1 MTDAGGAHGAHGL
14 GANTP
19 MLAAAAPPPGDAT
32 PAVVDPAAPSP
43 IGPVSRGYRRYALLV
58 LLAVYTFNFLD
69 RQILAILAEP
79 IKHDLDL
86 KDWQLGLLTGL
97 AFALLYTLLGIPIAT
112 WSERGNR
119 PWIIGGAVTIW
130 SGFTA
135 LCGAAQNF
143 VQLVAARVGVGI
155 GEAGCTPPAM
165 SLITDYTPKEERA
178 SALSIYLL
186 GSPLGALIGMA
197 AGGLVADQ
205 WGWRSAFLLAGAP
218 GLLLALLVVTTLK
231 EPRRRWS
238 AEIRQRTTQAPGFA
252 ATFAML
258 RRSRT
263 YWLVVSAVA
272 LKAFISYGTTAFLAS
287 FFYRNHA
294 GELSAM
300 AAAFGLKTGG
310 FLGLALG
317 LVTGVTSGLGTL
329 AGGYVADLF
338 VKRDARAYV
347 LLPVAGSL
355 TALPFSIVAL
365 HSSSV
370 TAALMILAVPSLL
383 NALWLAP
390 SYAAI
395 QGLVPASARATAT
408 AILLFVANL
417 IGLGMG
423 PLGVGLISD
432 LAAASVG
439 PAEGVRT
446 SLTIVALLGLPAAA
460 LFWHARR
467 SIVAETIS

>member
-1 MTDAGGAHGAHGL
+1 MTGADRLGGE
-14 GANTP
+14 TP
-19 MLAAAAPPPGDAT
+19 APRPVAPAAPPPADGTA
-32 PAVVDPAAPSP
+32 AFVDPAALLAQPA
-43 IGPVSRGYRRYALLV
+43 PVSRAYRRYALLV

-79 IKHDLDL
+79 IKHDLGL

-97 AFALLYTLLGIPIAT
+97 AFALLYTLLGIPLAA

-119 PWIIGGAVTIW
+119 PMIIGGAVTIW
-130 SGFTA
+130 SAFTA
-135 LCGAAQNF
+135 LCGMAQNF
-143 VQLVAARVGVGI
+143 VQLIAARIGVGI

-186 GSPLGALIGMA
+186 GSPLGSLIGMA

-231 EPRRRWS
+231 EPRRRLS
-238 AEIRQRTTQAPGFA
+238 FELRQQAAAAPGFA

-263 YWLVVSAVA
+263 YWLVVSAIA
-272 LKAFISYGTTAFLAS
+272 MKAFISYGTTAFLAS

-294 GELSAM
+294 AELAAM
-300 AAAFGLKTGG
+300 AAGVGLKTGG

-317 LVTGVTSGLGTL
+317 LVTGVTSAAGTL
-329 AGGYVADLF
+329 AGGYIADHF
-338 VKRDARAYV
+338 VKRDRRAYV
-347 LLPVAGSL
+347 LLPVVGSL
-355 TALPFSIVAL
+355 TAIPFSVVAL
-365 HSSSV
+365 HSASV
-370 TAALMILAVPSLL
+370 TTALVVLAIPSLL
-383 NALWLAP
+383 NSLWLAP
-390 SYAAI
+390 SYAAV

-408 AILLFVANL
+408 AVLLFVANL

-432 LAAASVG
+432 TVAASVG
-439 PAEGVRT
+439 SAEGVRT

-467 SIVAETIS
+467 FIVAETVS

>member
-1 MTDAGGAHGAHGL
+1 MAG
-14 GANTP
+14 
-19 MLAAAAPPPGDAT
+19 
-32 PAVVDPAAPSP
+32 
-43 IGPVSRGYRRYALLV
+43 
-58 LLAVYTFNFLD
+58 
-69 RQILAILAEP
+69 
-79 IKHDLDL
+79 
-86 KDWQLGLLTGL
+86 
-97 AFALLYTLLGIPIAT
+97 
-112 WSERGNR
+112 
-119 PWIIGGAVTIW
+119 
-130 SGFTA
+130 
-135 LCGAAQNF
+135 
-143 VQLVAARVGVGI
+143 
-155 GEAGCTPPAM
+155 
-165 SLITDYTPKEERA
+165 
-178 SALSIYLL
+178 
-186 GSPLGALIGMA
+186 
-197 AGGLVADQ
+197 
-205 WGWRSAFLLAGAP
+205 
-218 GLLLALLVVTTLK
+218 
-231 EPRRRWS
+231 
-238 AEIRQRTTQAPGFA
+238 
-252 ATFAML
+252 
-258 RRSRT
+258 
-263 YWLVVSAVA
+263 
-272 LKAFISYGTTAFLAS
+272 
-287 FFYRNHA
+287 
-294 GELSAM
+294 
-300 AAAFGLKTGG
+300 AFGLKTGG